1 MSIWTIIPLFPFP
14 PPSFPPSCQ
23 IVYANSVLYGGG
35 LGPPVS
41 PLEVLETEKLRSI
54 TWALHAYMPD
64 STTLWFRRASLVS
77 STLNMLSHVVTGR
90 IKCYL
95 YVSIGRGQ
103 LESHTCALLNSALCV
118 FLLC

>member
-14 PPSFPPSCQ
+14 PPSFPPPYQ

-54 TWALHAYMPD
+54 T
-64 STTLWFRRASLVS
+64 
-77 STLNMLSHVVTGR
+77 
-90 IKCYL
+90 
-95 YVSIGRGQ
+95 
-103 LESHTCALLNSALCV
+103 
-118 FLLC
+118 